1 MPYPVMLNRP
11 FLSMAGI
18 LSQPAPT
25 ICAFPDFLLG
35 TFGDKG
41 DPAERQAEN
50 HQEDEDHPA
59 GF

>member
-1 MPYPVMLNRP
+1 MLNRP